1 MNIKVLGSGCSRCKQ
16 ALQVVEK
23 VVRDNHGD
31 AQVEYITDIMEIM
44 RYDIM
49 STPAVVIDGQVKI
62 RGCVPTE
69 QQIKQLL
76 QL

>member
-23 VVRDNHGD
+23 VVRDNHVD

-49 STPAVVIDGQVKI
+49 ATPAVVIDGQVKLK
-62 RGCVPTE
+62 GCVPTE
-69 QQIKQLL
+69 
-76 QL
+76 